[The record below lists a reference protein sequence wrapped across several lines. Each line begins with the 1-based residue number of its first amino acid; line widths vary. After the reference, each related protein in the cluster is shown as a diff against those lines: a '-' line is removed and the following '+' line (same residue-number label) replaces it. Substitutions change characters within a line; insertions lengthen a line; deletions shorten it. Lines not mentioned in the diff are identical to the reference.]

1 MFIES
6 GTLKSLCSYF
16 VIVTVSITI
25 FLNTRKVPGQ
35 VLSLPYVRSV
45 NVMTVLGGGFGCR
58 YLVVKNS
65 ELPGSGWGA
74 EQGPLPP
81 KHSPLSV
88 WERRMGDSAHLTE
101 PITNDSNMDGIIIT
115 LDGALR
121 TPAKVAG
128 MAVSPPCRLSL
139 SLLNY

>member
-25 FLNTRKVPGQ
+25 FLSTRKVPGQ
-35 VLSLPYVRSV
+35 VLSLPYVRSA
-45 NVMTVLGGGFGCR
+45 NVMTVLGGGFGRR

-74 EQGPLPP
+74 EQGPPLPQ
-81 KHSPLSV
+81 HSPLCLGK
-88 WERRMGDSAHLTE
+88 E
-101 PITNDSNMDGIIIT
+101 DG
-115 LDGALR
+115 GQC
-121 TPAKVAG
+121 
-128 MAVSPPCRLSL
+128 PPH
-139 SLLNY
+139 